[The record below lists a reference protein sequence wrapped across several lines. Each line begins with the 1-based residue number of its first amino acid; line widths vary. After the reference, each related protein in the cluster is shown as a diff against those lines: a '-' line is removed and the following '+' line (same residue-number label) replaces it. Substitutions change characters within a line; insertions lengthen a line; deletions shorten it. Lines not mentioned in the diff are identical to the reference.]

1 MLDSHAQHAQ
11 HAQREQREQREQ
23 QSSMARLYK
32 GEAMRFFAFTE

>member
-1 MLDSHAQHAQ
+1 MLDSHA
-11 HAQREQREQREQ
+11 QREQ